1 VKKALQLNLLKQSK
15 LNYMIF
21 KIFKKEL
28 KETLRDKRTLIMML
42 VIPIL
47 IFPLI
52 LNVVV
57 GVSSSFEESAENKTL
72 KIGILGE
79 PDDYL
84 AIKLN
89 EIPNALGPKTLT
101 PYHGDSLKMKADLRE
116 EKLDIIFIYDSKFS
130 EKLDKMEPTKLI
142 CSFDKTN
149 IGYEQ
154 RAQKYVQYI
163 EAEERLKRYQTL
175 NIDEQQITPFEIA
188 FENSASNQKMIG
200 ELVGGFLPYI
210 FIAFGFMGCMY
221 PAIDL
226 FTGEKER
233 GTIETLLTTP
243 VSRWKFLIGKM
254 LVIILSGLMASFF
267 ALLGLFLSINFMDI
281 IPDPEIMNVVNQIL
295 SIGFVLKLFLL
306 LLPLTVFFAG
316 IMIPIAVYT
325 KTFKEAQSIIAPLNI
340 IVLLPAMAGL
350 FPGIELNVQTA
361 LIPILNIVLTT
372 KGLIGG
378 TIDYSLLILSFSVM
392 VVLAGIAVAV
402 SFKQFGKETNIL
414 S

>member
-1 VKKALQLNLLKQSK
+1 
-15 LNYMIF
+15 MIF

-89 EIPNALGPKTLT
+89 EIPNALGAKTLT

>member
-1 VKKALQLNLLKQSK
+1 
-15 LNYMIF
+15 MIF
-21 KIFKKEL
+21 NIFKKEL

-57 GVSSSFEESAENKTL
+57 GVSSSFEESAENKNL

-79 PDDYL
+79 PDDYF
-84 AIKLN
+84 AQKLK
-89 EIPNALGPKTLT
+89 EIPNALGPKTLIH
-101 PYHGDSLKMKADLRE
+101 YHWDSTKMRADLKE
-116 EKLDIIFIYDSKFS
+116 EKLDLIFIYDSKFS
-130 EKLDKMEPTKLI
+130 EKLDKMEPTKLV

-149 IGYEQ
+149 IGYDQ
-154 RAQKYVQYI
+154 RAQKYVQFI
-163 EAEERLKRYQTL
+163 EAGEKLKRYETL

-188 FENSASNQKMIG
+188 YENSASNQKMIG

-243 VSRWKFLIGKM
+243 VSRWQFLVGKM

-281 IPDPEIMNVVNQIL
+281 IPDPEIMKVVNQIL
-295 SIGFVLKLFLL
+295 SIGFVLKLFFL

-340 IVLLPAMAGL
+340 LVLLPAMAGL
-350 FPGIELNVQTA
+350 FPGIELNTKTA
-361 LIPILNIVLTT
+361 MIPILNIVLTT

-378 TIDYSLLILSFSVM
+378 HIDYSLLALSFLVM
-392 VVLAGIAVAV
+392 LILAVIAVMI
-402 SFKQFGKETNIL
+402 SFKQFGKESNIL

>member
-1 VKKALQLNLLKQSK
+1 
-15 LNYMIF
+15 MIF
-21 KIFKKEL
+21 NIFKKEL

-79 PDDYL
+79 TDDYL
-84 AIKLN
+84 ALKLN
-89 EIPNALGPKTLT
+89 EIPNALGPKTLI
-101 PYHGDSLKMKADLRE
+101 PYHGDSLKMKADLKE
-116 EKLDIIFIYDSKFS
+116 EKLDIVFIYDSKFS

-142 CSFDKTN
+142 CSFDKTK
-149 IGYEQ
+149 IGYDQ

-163 EAEERLKRYQTL
+163 ETEERLKRYQAL

-254 LVIILSGLMASFF
+254 LVIILSGLLASCF
-267 ALLGLFLSINFMDI
+267 ALLGLFFSINLMDI

-295 SIGFVLKLFLL
+295 SVGFVLKLFLL

-340 IVLLPAMAGL
+340 LVLLPAMAGL

-361 LIPILNIVLTT
+361 MIPILNIVLTT

>member
-1 VKKALQLNLLKQSK
+1 
-15 LNYMIF
+15 MIF
-21 KIFKKEL
+21 NIFKKEL

-57 GVSSSFEESAENKTL
+57 GVSSSFEDSVENKTF

-79 PDDYL
+79 QDDYL
-84 AIKLN
+84 ANKLKD
-89 EIPNALGPKTLT
+89 IPNSFGPKTLI
-101 PYHGDSLKMKADLRE
+101 PYHGDSIKMRKDLNE
-116 EKLDIIFIYDSKFS
+116 EKLDLIFIYDEEIS
-130 EKLDKMEPTKLI
+130 EKINSMEATTLI

-154 RAQKYVQYI
+154 RAQKYVQII
-163 EAEERLKRYQTL
+163 EEEERLKRYETL
-175 NIDEQQITPFEIA
+175 NIDEQKITPFEVIY
-188 FENSASNQKMIG
+188 ENSASNQKMIG
-200 ELVGGFLPYI
+200 ELIGGFLPYI

-243 VSRWKFLIGKM
+243 VSRWKFLVGKM

-267 ALLGLFLSINFMDI
+267 ALLGLFLSINFLDI
-281 IPDPEIMNVVNQIL
+281 IPDPEIMKVISQIL
-295 SIGFVLKLFLL
+295 SLGFVLKLFLL

-340 IVLLPAMAGL
+340 VVLLPAMAGL
-350 FPGIELNVQTA
+350 FPGIELNAQTA

-378 TIDYSLLILSFSVM
+378 TIDYSLLTLSFSVM
-392 VVLAGIAVAV
+392 VVLAAIAVAV

>member
-1 VKKALQLNLLKQSK
+1 
-15 LNYMIF
+15 MIF
-21 KIFKKEL
+21 NIFKKEL

-79 PDDYL
+79 PDDYF
-84 AIKLN
+84 AQKLD
-89 EIPNALGPKTLT
+89 EIPNALGPKTLI
-101 PYHGDSLKMKADLRE
+101 PYHGDSVKMRADLKE
-116 EKLDIIFIYDSKFS
+116 EKLDLIFIYDSKFS
-130 EKLDKMEPTKLI
+130 EKLDKMEPTKLV

-149 IGYEQ
+149 IGYDQ
-154 RAQKYVQYI
+154 RAQKYVQFI
-163 EAEERLKRYQTL
+163 EAGEKLKRYETL

-188 FENSASNQKMIG
+188 YENSASNQKMIG

-243 VSRWKFLIGKM
+243 VSRWQFLVGKM

-281 IPDPEIMNVVNQIL
+281 IPDPEIMKVVNQIL
-295 SIGFVLKLFLL
+295 SIGFVLKLFFL

-340 IVLLPAMAGL
+340 LVLLPAMAGL
-350 FPGIELNVQTA
+350 FPGIELNIKTA
-361 LIPILNIVLTT
+361 MIPILNIVLTT

-378 TIDYSLLILSFSVM
+378 HIDYSLLALSFLVM
-392 VVLAGIAVAV
+392 LILAVIAVMI
-402 SFKQFGKETNIL
+402 SFKQFGKESNIL

>member
-1 VKKALQLNLLKQSK
+1 
-15 LNYMIF
+15 MIF

-89 EIPNALGPKTLT
+89 EIPNALGPKTLI
-101 PYHGDSLKMKADLRE
+101 PYHGDSLKMKADLKE

-130 EKLDKMEPTKLI
+130 EKLDEMEPTKLI

-175 NIDEQQITPFEIA
+175 NIDEQQITPFEIV

-295 SIGFVLKLFLL
+295 SLGFVLKLFLL

-350 FPGIELNVQTA
+350 FPGIELNIQTA

>member
-1 VKKALQLNLLKQSK
+1 
-15 LNYMIF
+15 MIF
-21 KIFKKEL
+21 NIFKKEL

-79 PDDYL
+79 TNDYL
-84 AIKLN
+84 ALKLN
-89 EIPNALGPKTLT
+89 EIPNALGPKTLI
-101 PYHGDSLKMKADLRE
+101 PYHADSLKMKADLKE
-116 EKLDIIFIYDSKFS
+116 EKLDIVFIYDSKFS

-142 CSFDKTN
+142 CAFDKTN

-267 ALLGLFLSINFMDI
+267 ALLGLFFSINFMDI
-281 IPDPEIMNVVNQIL
+281 IPDPEIMNVINQIL
-295 SIGFVLKLFLL
+295 SLGFVLKLFLL

>member
-1 VKKALQLNLLKQSK
+1 
-15 LNYMIF
+15 MIF

-175 NIDEQQITPFEIA
+175 NIDEQQITPFEIL

-281 IPDPEIMNVVNQIL
+281 IPDPEIMKVVNQIL
-295 SIGFVLKLFLL
+295 SVGFVLKLFLL

-340 IVLLPAMAGL
+340 LVLLPAMAGL

-361 LIPILNIVLTT
+361 MIPILNIVLTT

>member
-1 VKKALQLNLLKQSK
+1 
-15 LNYMIF
+15 MIF
-21 KIFKKEL
+21 NIFKKEL

-79 PDDYL
+79 PDDYF
-84 AIKLN
+84 AQKLN
-89 EIPNALGPKTLT
+89 EIPNALGPKSLI
-101 PYHGDSLKMKADLRE
+101 PYHGDSIKMRADLKE
-116 EKLDIIFIYDSKFS
+116 EKLDLIFIYDSKFS
-130 EKLDKMEPTKLI
+130 EKLDKMEPTKLV

-149 IGYEQ
+149 IGYDQ
-154 RAQKYVQYI
+154 RAQKYVQFI
-163 EAEERLKRYQTL
+163 EAGEKLKRFETL

-188 FENSASNQKMIG
+188 YENSASNQKMIG

-243 VSRWKFLIGKM
+243 VSRWQFLVGKM

-281 IPDPEIMNVVNQIL
+281 IPDPEIMKVVNQIL
-295 SIGFVLKLFLL
+295 SIGFVLKLFFL

-340 IVLLPAMAGL
+340 LVLLPAMAGL
-350 FPGIELNVQTA
+350 FPGIELNIKTA
-361 LIPILNIVLTT
+361 MVPILNIVLTT

-378 TIDYSLLILSFSVM
+378 HIDYSLLALSFLVM
-392 VVLAGIAVAV
+392 LILAVIAVMI
-402 SFKQFGKETNIL
+402 SFKQFGKESNIL

>member
-1 VKKALQLNLLKQSK
+1 
-15 LNYMIF
+15 
-21 KIFKKEL
+21 
-28 KETLRDKRTLIMML
+28 LRDKRTLIMML

-57 GVSSSFEESAENKTL
+57 GVSSSFEDSVENKTF

-79 PDDYL
+79 QNDYL
-84 AIKLN
+84 ANKLN
-89 EIPNALGPKTLT
+89 DIPNSFGPKTLI
-101 PYHGDSLKMKADLRE
+101 PYHGDSLKMRKDLNE
-116 EKLDIIFIYDSKFS
+116 EKLDLIFIYDEKFS
-130 EKLDKMEPTKLI
+130 EKINSMESTKLI

-154 RAQKYVQYI
+154 RAQKYVQII
-163 EAEERLKRYQTL
+163 EEDERLKRYETL
-175 NIDEQQITPFEIA
+175 NIDEQKITPFEVIY
-188 FENSASNQKMIG
+188 ENSASNQKMIG
-200 ELVGGFLPYI
+200 ELIGGFLPYI

-243 VSRWKFLIGKM
+243 VSRWKFLVGKM

-267 ALLGLFLSINFMDI
+267 ALLGLFLSINFLDI
-281 IPDPEIMNVVNQIL
+281 IPDPEIMEVINQIL
-295 SIGFVLKLFLL
+295 SLGFVLKLFLL

-340 IVLLPAMAGL
+340 VVLLPAMAGL

-378 TIDYSLLILSFSVM
+378 TIDYSLLTLSFSVM
-392 VVLAGIAVAV
+392 VVLAAIAVAV

>member
-1 VKKALQLNLLKQSK
+1 
-15 LNYMIF
+15 MIF
-21 KIFKKEL
+21 NIFKKEL

-57 GVSSSFEESAENKTL
+57 GVSSSFEDSVENKTF

-79 PDDYL
+79 QDDYL
-84 AIKLN
+84 ANKLN
-89 EIPNALGPKTLT
+89 DIPNSFGPKTLI
-101 PYHGDSLKMKADLRE
+101 PYHGDSIKMRKDLNE
-116 EKLDIIFIYDSKFS
+116 EKLDLIFIYDEEIS
-130 EKLDKMEPTKLI
+130 EKINSMEATKLI

-154 RAQKYVQYI
+154 RAQKYVQII
-163 EAEERLKRYQTL
+163 EEEERLKRYETL
-175 NIDEQQITPFEIA
+175 NIDEQKITPFEVIY
-188 FENSASNQKMIG
+188 ENSASNQKMIG
-200 ELVGGFLPYI
+200 ELIGGFLPYI

-243 VSRWKFLIGKM
+243 VSRWKFLVGKM

-267 ALLGLFLSINFMDI
+267 ALLGLFLSINFLDI
-281 IPDPEIMNVVNQIL
+281 IPDPEIMKVISQIL
-295 SIGFVLKLFLL
+295 SLGFVLKLFLL

-340 IVLLPAMAGL
+340 VVLLPAMAGL
-350 FPGIELNVQTA
+350 FPGIELNAQTA

-378 TIDYSLLILSFSVM
+378 TIDYSLLTLSFSVM
-392 VVLAGIAVAV
+392 VVLAAIAVAV

>member
-1 VKKALQLNLLKQSK
+1 
-15 LNYMIF
+15 MIF

-281 IPDPEIMNVVNQIL
+281 IPDPEIMNVVSQIL

>member
-1 VKKALQLNLLKQSK
+1 
-15 LNYMIF
+15 MIF

>member
-1 VKKALQLNLLKQSK
+1 
-15 LNYMIF
+15 MIF
-21 KIFKKEL
+21 NIFKKEL

-57 GVSSSFEESAENKTL
+57 GVSSSFEKSAENKTL
-72 KIGILGE
+72 KIGVLGE
-79 PDDYL
+79 PNDYF
-84 AIKLN
+84 AQKLN
-89 EIPNALGPKTLT
+89 EIPNALGPKTLI
-101 PYHGDSLKMKADLRE
+101 PYHGDSTKMRADLKE
-116 EKLDIIFIYDSKFS
+116 EKLDLIFIYDSKFS
-130 EKLDKMEPTKLI
+130 EKLDKMEPTKLV

-149 IGYEQ
+149 IGYDQ
-154 RAQKYVQYI
+154 RAQKYVQFI
-163 EAEERLKRYQTL
+163 EAGEKLKRYETL

-188 FENSASNQKMIG
+188 YENSASNQKMIG

-243 VSRWKFLIGKM
+243 VSRWQFLVGKM

-281 IPDPEIMNVVNQIL
+281 IPNPEIMKVANQIL
-295 SIGFVLKLFLL
+295 SIGFVLKLFFL

-340 IVLLPAMAGL
+340 LVLLPAMAGL
-350 FPGIELNVQTA
+350 FPGIELNIKTA
-361 LIPILNIVLTT
+361 MIPILNIVLTT

-378 TIDYSLLILSFSVM
+378 HIDYSLLALSFLVM
-392 VVLAGIAVAV
+392 LILAIIAVMI
-402 SFKQFGKETNIL
+402 SFKQFGKESNIL

>member
-1 VKKALQLNLLKQSK
+1 
-15 LNYMIF
+15 MIF
-21 KIFKKEL
+21 NIFKKEL

-57 GVSSSFEESAENKTL
+57 GVSSSFEDSVENKTF

-79 PDDYL
+79 QDDYL
-84 AIKLN
+84 ANKLN
-89 EIPNALGPKTLT
+89 DIPNSFGPKTLI
-101 PYHGDSLKMKADLRE
+101 PYHGDSIKMRKDLNE
-116 EKLDIIFIYDSKFS
+116 EKLDLIFIYDEEIS
-130 EKLDKMEPTKLI
+130 EKINSMEATTLI

-154 RAQKYVQYI
+154 RAQKYVQII
-163 EAEERLKRYQTL
+163 EEEERLKRYETL
-175 NIDEQQITPFEIA
+175 NIDEQKITPFEVIY
-188 FENSASNQKMIG
+188 ENSASNQKMIG
-200 ELVGGFLPYI
+200 ELIGGFLPYI

-243 VSRWKFLIGKM
+243 VSRWKFLVGKM

-267 ALLGLFLSINFMDI
+267 ALLGLFLSINFLDI
-281 IPDPEIMNVVNQIL
+281 IPDPEIMKVISQIL
-295 SIGFVLKLFLL
+295 SLGFVLKLFLL

-340 IVLLPAMAGL
+340 VVLLPAMAGL
-350 FPGIELNVQTA
+350 FPGIELNAQTA

-378 TIDYSLLILSFSVM
+378 TIDYSLLTLSFSVM
-392 VVLAGIAVAV
+392 VVLAAIAVAV

>member
-1 VKKALQLNLLKQSK
+1 
-15 LNYMIF
+15 MIF
-21 KIFKKEL
+21 NIFKKEL

-57 GVSSSFEESAENKTL
+57 GVSSSFEDSVENKTF

-79 PDDYL
+79 QDDYL
-84 AIKLN
+84 ANKLN
-89 EIPNALGPKTLT
+89 DIPNSFGPKTLI
-101 PYHGDSLKMKADLRE
+101 PYHGDSIKMRKDLNE
-116 EKLDIIFIYDSKFS
+116 EKLDLIFIYDERFS
-130 EKLDKMEPTKLI
+130 EQINEMEATKLI

-149 IGYEQ
+149 MGYEQ
-154 RAQKYVQYI
+154 RAQKYVQII
-163 EAEERLKRYQTL
+163 EAEERLRRYEAL
-175 NIDEQQITPFEIA
+175 NIDEQKITPFEIVY
-188 FENSASNQKMIG
+188 ENSASNQKMIG
-200 ELVGGFLPYI
+200 ELIGGFLPYI

-243 VSRWKFLIGKM
+243 VSRWKFLVGKM

-281 IPDPEIMNVVNQIL
+281 IPDPEIMNVINQIL
-295 SIGFVLKLFLL
+295 SLGFVLKLFLL

-325 KTFKEAQSIIAPLNI
+325 KTFQEAQSIIAPLNI
-340 IVLLPAMAGL
+340 LVLLPAMAGL
-350 FPGIELNVQTA
+350 FPGIELNIQTA
-361 LIPILNIVLTT
+361 MIPILNIVLTT
-372 KGLIGG
+372 KALIGG
-378 TIDYSLLILSFSVM
+378 TIDYSLLALSFSVM
-392 VVLAGIAVAV
+392 VLLAGIAVAV
-402 SFKQFGKETNIL
+402 SLQAIW
-414 S
+414 

>member
-1 VKKALQLNLLKQSK
+1 
-15 LNYMIF
+15 MIF
-21 KIFKKEL
+21 NIFKKEL

-79 PDDYL
+79 PDDYF
-84 AIKLN
+84 AQKLD
-89 EIPNALGPKTLT
+89 EIPNALGPKTLI
-101 PYHGDSLKMKADLRE
+101 PYHGDSIKMRADLKE
-116 EKLDIIFIYDSKFS
+116 EKLDLIFIYDSKFS
-130 EKLDKMEPTKLI
+130 EKLDKMEPTKLV

-149 IGYEQ
+149 IGYDQ
-154 RAQKYVQYI
+154 RAQKYVQFI
-163 EAEERLKRYQTL
+163 EAGEKLKRYETL
-175 NIDEQQITPFEIA
+175 NINEQQSTPFEIA
-188 FENSASNQKMIG
+188 YENSASNQKMIG

-243 VSRWKFLIGKM
+243 VSRWQFLVGKM

-281 IPDPEIMNVVNQIL
+281 IPDPEIMKVVNQIL
-295 SIGFVLKLFLL
+295 SIGFVLKLFFL

-340 IVLLPAMAGL
+340 LVLLPAMAGL
-350 FPGIELNVQTA
+350 FPGIELNIKTA
-361 LIPILNIVLTT
+361 MIPILNIVLTT

-378 TIDYSLLILSFSVM
+378 HIDYSLLALSFLVM
-392 VVLAGIAVAV
+392 LILAVIAVMI
-402 SFKQFGKETNIL
+402 SFKQFGKESNIL

>member
-1 VKKALQLNLLKQSK
+1 
-15 LNYMIF
+15 MIF
-21 KIFKKEL
+21 NIFKKEL

-79 PDDYL
+79 TDDYL
-84 AIKLN
+84 ALKLN
-89 EIPNALGPKTLT
+89 EIPNALGPKTLI
-101 PYHGDSLKMKADLRE
+101 PYHGDSLKMKADLKE
-116 EKLDIIFIYDSKFS
+116 EKLDIVFIYDSKFS

-142 CSFDKTN
+142 CSFDKTK
-149 IGYEQ
+149 IGYDQ

-163 EAEERLKRYQTL
+163 ETEERLKRYQAL

-200 ELVGGFLPYI
+200 ELLGGFLPYI

-254 LVIILSGLMASFF
+254 LVIILSGLLASCF
-267 ALLGLFLSINFMDI
+267 ALLGLFFSINLMDI

-295 SIGFVLKLFLL
+295 SVGFVLKLFLL

-340 IVLLPAMAGL
+340 LVLLPAMAGL

-361 LIPILNIVLTT
+361 MIPILNIVLTT

>member
-1 VKKALQLNLLKQSK
+1 
-15 LNYMIF
+15 MIF

-130 EKLDKMEPTKLI
+130 EKLDRMEPTKLI